1 MQGKKEEKIRKL
13 KEEWASEVSKISE
26 DDEFSEFNQKEK
38 NKEYETIKNKYLPRI
53 LELMGSSEV

>member
-1 MQGKKEEKIRKL
+1 MQEKEEKIKKL

-26 DDEFSEFNQKEK
+26 DKEFNGFNQKGK
-38 NKEYETIKNKYLPRI
+38 NQEYETIKNKYLPRI

>member
-26 DDEFSEFNQKEK
+26 EDEFSGFNQKEK